1 MINRSKLKERYAA
14 FRQWQKTPHVVAP
27 MSSGEHD
34 CPTCHTHYTG
44 NFCPRCGQ
52 SSKIGRFSFKKA
64 LLLYIDVWGL
74 GNRGMFHTL
83 RDLILRPGYM
93 IRDYLNGMQMAY
105 FPPFKLF
112 FLLATLSFLIGSG
125 LNIKLQNTLSNQEVI
140 ESQDNNEEYTD
151 DISFVAKSDSTI
163 IAVGKEEI
171 QELQNEE
178 TNEKIEK
185 TKEQAKRITQL
196 FDTFYK
202 KFPNIFALFWLLVLS
217 FFFFL
222 FYRKCPAYPNM
233 HYSELVVAM
242 IYTSNMYSIYSNISD
257 FLCIDNPGVNI
268 CLLLLNLVPLHQL
281 SGYSWKK
288 LILITLLA
296 MAMLFVSIVALVV
309 LGLILANFI

>member
-14 FRQWQKTPHVVAP
+14 FRQWQKTPHVVAS

-34 CPTCHTHYTG
+34 CSTCHTHYTG

-257 FLCIDNPGVNI
+257 FLCIENPVVNI

-309 LGLILANFI
+309 LGLIIANFI